1 MLIDDE
7 RPELV
12 DARGGEPGSPDPSRL
27 AYIIY
32 TSGTTGRPKGVMIEH
47 RSITNLVCADRKEF
61 RLTPDDRVGQ
71 SSSAAYDSSLEETW
85 LAWAAGAAVVVL
97 DDETSRLGPDLIAW
111 LRRERISVLCPPPT
125 LLRATGCDRPD
136 LELPDLRLLYVGGE
150 ALPQDVA
157 DRWALGRRLVNG
169 YGPTEVTVTSVR
181 ADVRPG
187 EPVSIGVPVEG
198 LRAWVLD
205 DALTEVPD
213 GGQGELC
220 LGGVGLARGYR
231 HQPELTAARFP
242 VHPRLGRIYRTG
254 DLAHRAP
261 NGELFC
267 HGRIDSQV
275 KLRGYRVEL
284 EAVEA
289 KLLECHGVREAAC
302 RVQGEG
308 PQQQLVAFVV
318 PVDAGAPPAFAAL
331 SAALRS
337 TLPAYMVPSRFA
349 LIAELPR
356 TVGSKLNRSALPVL
370 GPSDRTP
377 SRAVSAPR
385 SPLEIRVTSA
395 LAHTLGL
402 PDPVSIDDDFFVD
415 LGGDSLRA
423 AMLISSLRD
432 DPVTAALTVR
442 DVYEART
449 AAALAKRAEASPAA
463 APPDAAPPAAARA
476 GARPL
481 LATIIQGVWLLCLL
495 QAAGALFYA
504 VMFRALPFLLQ
515 ALGVVPFLLA
525 APLLAFGA
533 FAVYVPAGLGLT
545 VLVKKILIGRYRA
558 LRAPV
563 WGGFYIRHWIVQE
576 TARVAL
582 PWRLFEGTA
591 FQHVVLRALGA
602 RIGRRVHMHRGVAL
616 LQGGWDLLDIGDD
629 VTVGEDAAI
638 RLVDFEAGEM
648 VVGAVTLEQ
657 GSTLDVRAGVGPGTH
672 VEAEAFLTALSA
684 LPPGGRIPRGERWDG
699 IPAEPAGTSPLP
711 PAQGSRGRAIS
722 PGAQALVFLA
732 VRIAVGLVLAAP
744 FQAIALAVVL
754 PFGVDATRVLTWWA
768 DPLSDRAASLSA
780 LGAAMLAVPMSVA
793 AAAVASRAMGRVR
806 PGVISRWS
814 AEYVRVWLKAGLVNF
829 AGEWLSGTLFWPAW
843 LRWAGMKVG
852 SGCEISTVIDVVP
865 ELIEI
870 GDGTFLADGIYLGGP
885 AVHRGMVTLAPVRLG
900 QDVFLGNHVVVPG
913 DHTVSDD
920 VLLGICTVADAAT
933 VPGHTSWFGH
943 PAFALPRREVV
954 EADRRLTHE
963 PSWIRYWNRVAWEL
977 ARFTLPA
984 APIVAGLVWYDL
996 VADAANSAPAV
1007 TVAFAIAPA
1016 ATLAMALSL
1025 CLLILAIKWAL
1036 LGRVRPG
1043 QHPLWSCWCSRWD
1056 FMYVAWGLYGR
1067 GLLSALEGTLWL
1079 SMYLRASGMRIGRR
1093 VVLGPGFSQVI
1104 DPDMLTFEDDAT
1116 VECQFQAHTFEDRVL
1131 KIDRVII
1138 RRGATVGSAAVLLYG
1153 ADIGEGATVAPHS
1166 VVLKRERLQPGRH
1179 YEGCPT
1185 RERLRESIS

>member
-1 MLIDDE
+1 
-7 RPELV
+7 
-12 DARGGEPGSPDPSRL
+12 
-27 AYIIY
+27 
-32 TSGTTGRPKGVMIEH
+32 
-47 RSITNLVCADRKEF
+47 
-61 RLTPDDRVGQ
+61 
-71 SSSAAYDSSLEETW
+71 
-85 LAWAAGAAVVVL
+85 
-97 DDETSRLGPDLIAW
+97 
-111 LRRERISVLCPPPT
+111 LCPPPT

-157 DRWALGRRLVNG
+157 DRWARGRRLVNG

-187 EPVSIGVPVEG
+187 EPVSIGVPVDG

-205 DALTEVPD
+205 DTLAEVAE
-213 GGQGELC
+213 GQQGELC

-231 HQPELTAARFP
+231 HQPDLTAARFP

-261 NGELFC
+261 DGALFC

-289 KLLECHGVREAAC
+289 KLLDCPGVREAAC

-308 PQQQLVAFVV
+308 PQQQLAAFIV
-318 PVDAGAPPAFAAL
+318 PVDAGAPPAFSAL

-349 LIAELPR
+349 LVAELPR
-356 TVGSKLNRSALPVL
+356 TVGAKLNRSALPVL
-370 GPSDRTP
+370 GVSDRTA
-377 SRAVSAPR
+377 SRAVSEPR
-385 SPLEIRVTSA
+385 SPLEVQVTFA
-395 LAHTLGL
+395 VARALGL

-432 DPVTAALTVR
+432 DPATANLTVR

-449 AAALAKRAEASPAA
+449 AAALATRAEANPSVAPSAA
-463 APPDAAPPAAARA
+463 APPASARA
-476 GARPL
+476 GAHPT
-481 LATIIQGVWLLCLL
+481 LATIVQGVWLLCVLEVIAALLYVVMFEALPLLL
-495 QAAGALFYA
+495 QT
-504 VMFRALPFLLQ
+504 
-515 ALGVVPFLLA
+515 LGVVPFLLL
-525 APLLAFGA
+525 APLISFGA
-533 FAVYVPAGLGLT
+533 FAAYVPAALGLT
-545 VLVKKILIGRYRA
+545 VLVKKILIGRYRP

-563 WGGFYIRHWIVQE
+563 WGSFYIRHWIVQE
-576 TARVAL
+576 TARIAL
-582 PWRLFEGTA
+582 PWRLFDGTA

-602 RIGRRVHMHRGVAL
+602 RIGRRVHLHRGVAL

-629 VTVGEDAAI
+629 VTVGQDAAI
-638 RLVDFEAGEM
+638 RLTGFEAGEI

-672 VEAEAFLTALSA
+672 VEAEAYLTALSS
-684 LPPGGRIPRGERWDG
+684 LPAGGRIPRGEHWDG
-699 IPAEPAGTSPLP
+699 IPAGPSGAAPQP
-711 PAQGSRGRAIS
+711 PSQTTRGRAMS
-722 PGAQALVFLA
+722 PGAQGLIFLA
-732 VRIAVGLVLAAP
+732 ARVCVGLVLLAP
-744 FQAIALAVVL
+744 FQAVALAVVL
-754 PFGVDATRVLTWWA
+754 RFGVDATRMLAWWA
-768 DPLSDRAASLSA
+768 DPLSDRAASLTA
-780 LGAAMLAVPMSVA
+780 IAAAVMAVPMSVA
-793 AAAVASRAMGRVR
+793 AAAMASRAMGRVR

-814 AEYVRVWLKAGLVNF
+814 AEYVRVWLKAGLVNS
-829 AGEWLSGTLFWPAW
+829 AGDWLSGTLFWPVW
-843 LRWAGMKVG
+843 LRWAGMRVG
-852 SGCEISTVIDVVP
+852 AGCEISTIIDVVP

-885 AVHRGMVTLAPVRLG
+885 AVHRGIVTLAPVRLG
-900 QDVFLGNHVVVPG
+900 RDVFLGNHVVVAG
-913 DHTVSDD
+913 DRTVSDD

-977 ARFTLPA
+977 ARFALPA
-984 APIVAGLVWYDL
+984 APIAAGLVWYDVL
-996 VADAANSAPAV
+996 AGASASLPASV
-1007 TVAFAIAPA
+1007 LAFVVAPA
-1016 ATLAMALSL
+1016 ATLAVALSS
-1025 CLLILAIKWAL
+1025 CLLILALKWAL
-1036 LGRVRPG
+1036 LGRVGPG

-1056 FMYVAWGLYGR
+1056 FLYVAWGLYAS

-1079 SMYLRASGMRIGRR
+1079 SIYLRATGMRIGRR
-1093 VVLGPGFSQVI
+1093 VVLGPGFAQVV

-1131 KIDRVII
+1131 KIDRVRI
-1138 RRGATVGSAAVLLYG
+1138 RRGSTVGSAAVLLYG
-1153 ADIGEGATVAPHS
+1153 AEIGEGATVAAHS
-1166 VVLKRERLQPGRH
+1166 VVLKRERLQPGRN